1 MKKVKNK
8 VKDVIPHSIMKSGFE
23 KVNDKFKGSEKLKCI
38 ISDHVHHF
46 RADKWPISVDHVVS
60 DMFRQLTGV
69 DPLVYFIKML
79 AKNKVKL
86 GLGTKDESMV
96 FYIDTS
102 KPKTKK
108 VSKKTKKKGRK

>member
-1 MKKVKNK
+1 MKKVKNE

-23 KVNDKFKGSEKLKCI
+23 TTDDKFKGSEKLKCI

-46 RADKWPISVDHVVS
+46 RTDKWPISVDHVVT
-60 DMFRQLTGV
+60 DMFHQLTGV
-69 DPLVYFIKML
+69 DPITYFIKML

-102 KPKTKK
+102 KPKSKK
-108 VSKKTKKKGRK
+108 VKSKGKK

>member
-1 MKKVKNK
+1 MKKVKNT
-8 VKDVIPHSIMKSGFE
+8 IPHSFMKSIF
-23 KVNDKFKGSEKLKCI
+23 KAVDDKFEGSEKLKCI

-46 RADKWPISVDHVVS
+46 RTDKWPISVDHVVS

-86 GLGTKDESMV
+86 GLGTKDESTEMV